1 MLHCIVLHYLTSS
14 YMILHVHTYIHIY
27 IYIYMIAIP
36 CYVIPKLQAEG
47 PRPSWLLK
55 EDLLV
60 VDARREVP
68 KGGEV
73 RRAFRM

>member
-1 MLHCIVLHYLTSS
+1 
-14 YMILHVHTYIHIY
+14 
-27 IYIYMIAIP
+27 MIARP